1 QANAS
6 QVIDDV
12 INQLSFD
19 DTKLDGWAGFPDVAR
34 NGIESYGLSHHE
46 SFRVDDLD
54 LNLNKPV
61 DLNVSQMETQYE
73 LFMFEEP
80 DVVKC
85 QEPIVVEEDESAPS
99 DGQFFYDDEGRDTS
113 YETEYDVQ
121 SSENV
126 GTNDDDE
133 DEEFLVDEE
142 HELVEPDVDVHLF
155 GISMDVLF
163 DNIGVTNIIPDDV
176 LERED
181 VDVINAD
188 GFNSDPGEDDEISNY
203 IKRRAKSDLLLNNIC
218 EVFNGKIVGGR
229 DKPVITI
236 LEYIREYCMKRIVNV
251 KSVIDKCTGPLTPVV
266 TKIMES
272 IKKESHF
279 MKVQWN
285 GANKYQVLA
294 CKSLL
299 LVDYMEENILSQGR
313 PKEKRKRSKQ
323 EDEPFVNDGLSAA
336 DGQGGAGG
344 PAGADVG
351 VGSQAS
357 DNGNFPIVNEE
368 DLILKKISPM
378 AKEIMVTLREDLHKK
393 GQ

>member
-1 QANAS
+1 MLLLIWRKSSEPTKKPVCDSITPSSLPQHDSSTPCKDSVSESIKSRCMPDCMLTPLSDESVITYIQLSGVQGVNIQEHVLLTIQSQFSDINLSFVSQQANAS

-19 DTKLDGWAGFPDVAR
+19 DTKLNGWAGFPDVAR
-34 NGIESYGLSHHE
+34 SGIESYGLSHHE

-54 LNLNKPV
+54 LNLNKPI

-99 DGQFFYDDEGRDTS
+99 DGQFFNDDEGRDTL

-142 HELVEPDVDVHLF
+142 HKLVEPDVDVHLF
-155 GISMDVLF
+155 GISMYVLF

-176 LERED
+176 LEGED

-188 GFNSDPGEDDEISNY
+188 GFNSDPGEDDEKSNY
-203 IKRRAKSDLLLNNIC
+203 IKRRLDELSREMK
-218 EVFNGKIVGGR
+218 G
-229 DKPVITI
+229 VI
-236 LEYIREYCMKRIVNV
+236 NA
-251 KSVIDKCTGPLTPVV
+251 S
-266 TKIMES
+266 
-272 IKKESHF
+272 
-279 MKVQWN
+279 
-285 GANKYQVLA
+285 
-294 CKSLL
+294 
-299 LVDYMEENILSQGR
+299 
-313 PKEKRKRSKQ
+313 
-323 EDEPFVNDGLSAA
+323 
-336 DGQGGAGG
+336 GQ
-344 PAGADVG
+344 
-351 VGSQAS
+351 
-357 DNGNFPIVNEE
+357 
-368 DLILKKISPM
+368 
-378 AKEIMVTLREDLHKK
+378 
-393 GQ
+393 